1 MIDIAIGQKPGSLDL
16 ILSPFK
22 HIFYRTSLSVFFT
35 LVVLHRTKIEIK
47 LLSQYSANDISTEKK
62 RQLPIIRGNPIYT
75 SHPSLRKM
83 MVEMK

>member
-16 ILSPFK
+16 ILSPFNA
-22 HIFYRTSLSVFFT
+22 FLSYISVCFFT

-83 MVEMK
+83 MAEMK